1 MSEKVVT
8 TVTVGPVP
16 EKNGPVVGF
25 ASDVEKKKKTRQAVS
40 IESLLAS
47 IRALD
52 EVVPSGSEEDDVP
65 RPVGDVVV
73 SHRVDI
79 HGKTGVSVTCGHYQT
94 MAPTLKVAL
103 QHVVEYLED
112 RVLTERARMTESLD
126 AVLREHGA
134 KRRRGDSL
142 MGTLIGEP
150 RRLRRATLVVTD
162 LGEAARE
169 RSQERETAKLMS
181 GK

>member
-8 TVTVGPVP
+8 TMTVGPVP
-16 EKNGPVVGF
+16 KKNGPVVGF
-25 ASDVEKKKKTRQAVS
+25 ASDVKEKKTRQAVS

-65 RPVGDVVV
+65 RLSGDVVV

-79 HGKTGVSVTCGHYQT
+79 YGKTGVSVTCGHYQT
-94 MAPTLKVAL
+94 MAPTLKAALRDVVA
-103 QHVVEYLED
+103 YLED

-134 KRRRGDSL
+134 KRRRGIL
-142 MGTLIGEP
+142 
-150 RRLRRATLVVTD
+150 
-162 LGEAARE
+162 
-169 RSQERETAKLMS
+169 
-181 GK
+181 